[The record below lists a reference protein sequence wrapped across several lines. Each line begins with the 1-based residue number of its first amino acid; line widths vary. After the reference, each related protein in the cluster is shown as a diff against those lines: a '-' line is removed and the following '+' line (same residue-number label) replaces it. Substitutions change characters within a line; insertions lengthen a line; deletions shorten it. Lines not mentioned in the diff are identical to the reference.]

1 MLPTPARRQLVR
13 ALVPAYLAAIVGL
26 PLVLAAAPV
35 ALAQSS
41 AARLFA
47 LAAAPAVFAIAYL
60 LTAGLLSTL
69 TRRAIVAGHFPRDL
83 GHEVYGPRRL
93 YALCWTAVYYCTPLY
108 HAALAVPLLKRVT
121 LRLFGYRGALDV
133 TLYPDTWVRDLPLL
147 NVAEGAYLSNRC
159 TIGTNMC
166 TIDGKVFVAPVTIGR
181 GAMVG
186 HLAML
191 APGSVV
197 GDGAEIGVGCG
208 IGMGASIGRKARVG
222 PMSNVGHGVVIGERC
237 DLGFGSTIGTK
248 AVVHPGVRIPPG
260 SVIPPRATI
269 RTEADL
275 PRTSTPRA
283 FAPVADYRPPL
294 QVPSSL
300 TAVQSI

>member
-1 MLPTPARRQLVR
+1 MLTPTRRLIVR
-13 ALVPAYLAAIVGL
+13 TLVPAYLAAIVGL
-26 PLVLAAAPV
+26 PIALSAAPLLAAGSLPARLLAV
-35 ALAQSS
+35 ALAP
-41 AARLFA
+41 AIFA
-47 LAAAPAVFAIAYL
+47 VAYV
-60 LTAGLLSTL
+60 LTAGLLSRL

-108 HAALAVPLLKRVT
+108 HAVLAVPLLKRVT

-133 TLYPDTWVRDLPLL
+133 TMYPDTWVRDLPLL
-147 NVAEGAYLSNRC
+147 NIAEGAYLSNRC

-191 APGSVV
+191 APGSVI
-197 GDGAEIGVGCG
+197 GDAAEIGVGCG
-208 IGMGASIGRKARVG
+208 IGMGVSVGRKARVG
-222 PMSNVGHGVVIGERC
+222 PMSNIGHGVVIGERC
-237 DLGFGSTIGTK
+237 DVGVACTLGTK

-260 SVIPPRATI
+260 TVIPPRATI

-275 PRTSTPRA
+275 PRTPPARIVTPPA
-283 FAPVADYRPPL
+283 LYRPSVEL
-294 QVPSSL
+294 LAQ
-300 TAVQSI
+300 